1 MELGSDHG
9 VGDVVGRGGGGG
21 CVVGHDVEV
30 GVDGVEGIDGL
41 AGGVLVGVRVVVG
54 LEGGGV
60 VEVVVKALVSLGGR
74 RACRGVGRWGRACR
88 SVVAVLCALRRL
100 LRGGLG
106 VELRVLAAR
115 SHRSGITGLWMKPF
129 LCDCG
134 RRQIGG
140 AACFPALESTWIAV
154 SSITRVSG

>member
-60 VEVVVKALVSLGGR
+60 VEVVVKALVLLEVGVR
-74 RACRGVGRWGRACR
+74 VAELGVGVVRA
-88 SVVAVLCALRRL
+88 
-100 LRGGLG
+100 
-106 VELRVLAAR
+106 
-115 SHRSGITGLWMKPF
+115 
-129 LCDCG
+129 
-134 RRQIGG
+134 
-140 AACFPALESTWIAV
+140 AV
-154 SSITRVSG
+154 SSRCCVLCGGCCEEA